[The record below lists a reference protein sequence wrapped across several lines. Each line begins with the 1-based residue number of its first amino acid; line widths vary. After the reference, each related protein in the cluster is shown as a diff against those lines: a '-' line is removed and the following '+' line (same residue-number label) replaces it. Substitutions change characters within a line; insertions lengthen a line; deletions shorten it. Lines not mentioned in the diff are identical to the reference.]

1 MSQFFKIFIT
11 ALDVFWVFAV
21 IYAMSID
28 QEKTKAFKFFS
39 LTLIYTM
46 AMNLL
51 EIWK

>member
-11 ALDVFWVFAV
+11 VLNVLWILAV

-28 QEKTKAFKFFS
+28 QQKTKAFRFFA